1 MTYFC
6 TSSHSIS
13 FAWRNA
19 ICCALYF
26 FCTIFSPLKLSAQVG
41 TLFNSTRNLSSSYVN
56 HVYQDR
62 RGFIWVSTANGL
74 NRYDGYTFQTYTSED
89 GLPIDVITC
98 VIQDKSDLIYVGAS
112 TGLYVKIKGKFRSV
126 INQENGE
133 EFTAY
138 IKSLCLD
145 PEGHI
150 IIGTSGRGIWELVA
164 TDTVKNIV
172 PYNSKAQYVNQI
184 LFDHKGMLWASVDRY
199 GLFGFRKAGHSKN
212 SKYVLAESYILGD
225 NSPYSSICIDKS
237 DNLYLGNLRGGIYM
251 LNANRKGGLH
261 LIPSTTGITVSA
273 LKDRSDGNIYVGTN
287 GNGLKVLNPRTG
299 EIRNARIASTRI
311 NVNRAKV
318 GSIITDRNKNL
329 WLGMY
334 QKGVFMQSISSSP
347 FHCLGANQPSDNQ
360 IGEQC
365 VMAVLRQ
372 RDGTLWVACDQDGLY
387 RLDTNYKLIRHYMSS
402 ISSEEHR
409 ADDVPSTVL
418 TMTEDNTG
426 RLWVGSY
433 TDGCG
438 WVDPVSGKY
447 HRASFSYGNAQS
459 VFDLRIDYLG
469 RLWVGTLGD
478 GVKCYDI
485 EHDKLTEYK
494 SVQSKN
500 DCVAN
505 NYILEM
511 HMSPDGKRLYVGT
524 TIGLSCIDIPSGSW
538 TKVLG
543 TNKLFDRESINC
555 ICQTSNEEVWIGT
568 AKGICNFN
576 LKTHAIQRYGTKD
589 GLPDCHVS
597 AIEQDNQGILW
608 ISTSNGLCRFNP
620 RDKKIK
626 NFFVSDGLQGNEYNT
641 GTSFHD
647 PETDL
652 LFFGGTRGLS
662 YFYPPKAIQE
672 PAKLKVTLT
681 GVYRGNERVLSYMK
695 SGNYQICD
703 DPVMSSDKFDFSHE
717 DNTLAFTFSTLT
729 YSDVE
734 HISFAYSI
742 NGDKEVVLPA
752 GMNRIAL
759 SRMAPGDYYFRVVAI
774 NNGVRSQE
782 KTFLVTIHNPWYFT
796 PVAKIIYLLLI
807 IAAIWWY
814 IHLQRVR
821 NRERLLIQ
829 EHIHKEELN
838 EQKLR
843 FFINISH
850 EIRTPMTLI
859 VTPLLQLI
867 RDDTDP
873 HRQSVYEIMKRN
885 AERILHLVNQI
896 LDLRKIDKG
905 QMAMQMRETDLIYF
919 TDDLLK
925 IFQPQATSKKINME
939 FIHKDET
946 LPVWIDRSQFDKI
959 LINLM
964 SNAMKYTPV
973 CGTVR
978 VTITSDDKNVTITV
992 FDNGEQIPEKSL
1004 SRIFERFYQATS
1016 LTNQTKTGTGV
1027 GLDLTRSLVQL
1038 HHGSIFARNVDDGVE
1053 FIVTIPMGC
1062 EHLSKDEMALHEEEK
1077 KTDNISSILEEELV
1091 NSAEAE
1097 SMEEEDNKLSS
1108 LNSKPSA
1115 INSKRPTIVVV
1126 EDDDE
1131 IRNYLVTEL
1140 EATYRIL
1147 SFNNGA
1153 DALPNILREIPSL
1166 VISDVMM
1173 PMMDGNTLC
1182 AKIKT
1187 NVNTNHIPVI
1197 LLTAKT
1203 RDEDRLESLETGADL
1218 YFTKPFNMDILRRSI
1233 ANLIASRRLMENK
1246 FAGKEDHS
1254 NHIDD
1259 IEVES
1264 ADEKLLN
1271 RILAVVNANLSNS
1284 DLNIDMICTEVGISR
1299 VHLHRKM
1306 KELTNQTPHDFIRNL
1321 RLKQAAR
1328 LLSRKGQNITEV
1340 MYRCGFNSTT
1350 SFSTMFKKMYGL
1362 SPREY
1367 MKEHA
1372 E

>member
-1 MTYFC
+1 MMINTKTF
-6 TSSHSIS
+6 SIS
-13 FAWRNA
+13 RKSIYSNIRFYILA
-19 ICCALYF
+19 IISLLPICS
-26 FCTIFSPLKLSAQVG
+26 TAQVG
-41 TLFNSTRNLSSSYVN
+41 TLFNSTRNLSSSFVN
-56 HVYQDR
+56 QVYQDR
-62 RGFIWVSTANGL
+62 LGYIWVSTDNGL
-74 NRYDGYTFQTYTSED
+74 NRYDGYSFQSYTSED
-89 GLPIDVITC
+89 GLPIDNIIC

-112 TGLYVKIKGKFRSV
+112 SGLYVKMDGKFRAV
-126 INQENGE
+126 INQETGE
-133 EFTAY
+133 ELPAY

-150 IIGTSGRGIWELVA
+150 IIATSGRGVWELIA
-164 TDTVKNIV
+164 TDTVRNIV
-172 PYNSKAQYVNQI
+172 TGGRESRYINKVM
-184 LFDHKGMLWASVDRY
+184 FDHKGVMWLSADRY
-199 GLFGFRKAGHSKN
+199 GLLGYKKTGTGRN
-212 SKYVLAESYILGD
+212 SKYTLVAKYPTGE
-225 NSPYSSICIDKS
+225 NSPNSSICIDKS
-237 DNLYLGNLRGGIYM
+237 DNLYLGHMKGGIYM
-251 LNANRKGGLH
+251 LDANRKGGLR
-261 LIPSTTGITVSA
+261 LIPSTANITVSSLMERA
-273 LKDRSDGNIYVGTN
+273 DGSLYIGTN

-299 EIRNARIASTRI
+299 EVRDGRIASTRI
-311 NVNRAKV
+311 DVSRTKV
-318 GSIITDRNKNL
+318 SSIITDRNKNL

-334 QKGVFMQSISSSP
+334 QKGVFMQSIQSSP
-347 FHCLGANQPSDNQ
+347 FHCIGANQPSGNQ

-365 VMAVLRQ
+365 VMAVYRQ
-372 RDGTLWVACDQDGLY
+372 RNGTLWIACDQDGLY
-387 RLDTNYKLIRHYMSS
+387 ALDSDYKLIRHY
-402 ISSEEHR
+402 
-409 ADDVPSTVL
+409 APSLKGGESKNDEIPATVL
-418 TMTEDNTG
+418 SITEDNSG

-438 WVDPVSGKY
+438 WIDPATGKY
-447 HRASFSYGNAQS
+447 HRVSFSYGNAQS
-459 VFDLRIDYLG
+459 VFEVSIDYLG
-469 RLWVGTLGD
+469 RLWIGTLGD

-494 SVQSKN
+494 SDQERN
-500 DCVAN
+500 DCLAN

-511 HMSPDGKRLYVGT
+511 EMSPDRKRLYVGT
-524 TIGLSCIDIPSGSW
+524 TTGLSCIDIPSGSW
-538 TKVLG
+538 TKTLG
-543 TNKLFDRESINC
+543 TNKILYHEAINC
-555 ICQTSNEEVWIGT
+555 IRQTSDNEVWIGT
-568 AKGICNFN
+568 AKGLYRYNM
-576 LKTHAIQRYGTKD
+576 KTQDLRKYGTKE
-589 GLPDCHVS
+589 GLPDCHVV
-597 AIEQDNQGILW
+597 AIELDNQDMLW
-608 ISTSNGLCRFNP
+608 VSTSNGLCRFNP
-620 RDKKIK
+620 KDEKTK

-647 PETDL
+647 PNTDL
-652 LFFGGTRGLS
+652 LFFGGTRGVS
-662 YFYPPKAIQE
+662 YFYPPKATQE

-681 GVYRGNERVLSYMK
+681 GVYRGNERILSYMK
-695 SGNYQICD
+695 SGNYVICTD
-703 DPVMSSDKFDFSHE
+703 AVSFANEFDFSHE
-717 DNTLAFTFSTLT
+717 DNTLSFTFSTLT
-729 YSDVE
+729 YSDIE

-742 NGDKEVVLPA
+742 NGDKEIIMPA
-752 GMNRIAL
+752 GENRITL
-759 SRMAPGDYYFRVVAI
+759 SRMEPGDYEFHVVAI

-782 KTFLVTIHNPWYFT
+782 RVFKVVIHNPWYFT
-796 PVAKIIYLLLI
+796 PVARIFYLLLI

-867 RDDTDP
+867 REDNDP
-873 HRQSVYEIMKRN
+873 HRQSIYEIMKRN

-905 QMAMQMRETDLIYF
+905 QMVMHMRETDLIYF

-925 IFQPQATSKKINME
+925 IFQPQATSKKINLE
-939 FIHKDET
+939 FVHENSA
-946 LPVWIDRSQFDKI
+946 LPVWIDRSHFDKI
-959 LINLM
+959 LLNLM

-973 CGTVR
+973 GGTVR
-978 VTITSDDKNVTITV
+978 VTISSDSKQATIVV
-992 FDNGEQIPEKSL
+992 FDNGEQIPDNSL
-1004 SRIFERFYQATS
+1004 AKIFERFYQATS

-1038 HHGSIFARNVDDGVE
+1038 HHGEIFARNVEDGVE
-1053 FIVTIPMGC
+1053 FVVTIPMGC
-1062 EHLSKDEMALHEEEK
+1062 EHLSKEELALHEEEK
-1077 KTDNISSILEEELV
+1077 KEDMSSILEQELV
-1091 NSAEAE
+1091 NSAE
-1097 SMEEEDNKLSS
+1097 EETIEQNEAASRQARVASS
-1108 LNSKPSA
+1108 SS
-1115 INSKRPTIVVV
+1115 SKRPTIVIV

-1131 IRNYLVTEL
+1131 IRTYLIAEL
-1140 EATYRIL
+1140 ESTYRIL

-1153 DALPNILREIPSL
+1153 DALPNILREIPAL

-1173 PMMDGNTLC
+1173 PQMDGNTLC
-1182 AKIKT
+1182 ARIKM
-1187 NVNTNHIPVI
+1187 NVNTNHVPVI

-1254 NHIDD
+1254 DMIDD
-1259 IEVES
+1259 IEIES

-1284 DLNIDMICTEVGISR
+1284 DLNIDMICSEVGISR

-1321 RLKQAAR
+1321 RMKQAAR

>member
-1 MTYFC
+1 MININTL
-6 TSSHSIS
+6 SIS
-13 FAWRNA
+13 RENVLRKMQLYILA
-19 ICCALYF
+19 IFLTF
-26 FCTIFSPLKLSAQVG
+26 ILPVSSTAQIG
-41 TLFNSTRNLSSSYVN
+41 TLFNSTKNLSSSFVQ

-62 RGFIWVSTANGL
+62 QGFIWVSTANGL
-74 NRYDGYTFQTYTSED
+74 NRYDGYTFQTYTSD
-89 GLPIDVITC
+89 KGLPIDNVTC
-98 VIQDKSDLIYVGAS
+98 VIQDKSNLIYVGS
-112 TGLYVKIKGKFRSV
+112 SSGLYVKIKGKFRGI
-126 INQENGE
+126 INQETGE
-133 EFTAY
+133 ELTAY
-138 IKSLCLD
+138 INCFCFD
-145 PEGHI
+145 PEGNI
-150 IIGTSGRGIWELVA
+150 VFSTSGRGIWKL
-164 TDTVKNIV
+164 TDVDKAKNIIDGV
-172 PYNSKAQYVNQI
+172 DESKYVKDI
-184 LFDHKGMLWASVDRY
+184 LFDQKGMLWASADKY
-199 GLFGFRKAGHSKN
+199 GILSYRQTGSGNNKKFTLAG
-212 SKYVLAESYILGD
+212 KYPAGD
-225 NSPYSSICIDKS
+225 NSPYSSICVDKS
-237 DNLYLGNLRGGIYM
+237 NNIYLGYLKGGIYVM
-251 LNANRKGGLH
+251 NSSRSGFK
-261 LIPSTTGITVSA
+261 LIPSTTNITVST
-273 LKDRSDGNIYVGTN
+273 LKARDDGNIYIGTN
-287 GNGLKVLNPRTG
+287 GDGVKVLNPRNG
-299 EIRNARIASTRI
+299 YIRPARIASTQLD
-311 NVNRAKV
+311 VSKTKV
-318 GSIITDRNKNL
+318 GSIAIDRNQNL

-334 QKGVFMQSISSSP
+334 QKGVFMQSAVRSP
-347 FHCLGANQPSDNQ
+347 FHCLGMNQPSGNQ
-360 IGEQC
+360 IGQQC
-365 VMAVLRQ
+365 VMNVYRQ
-372 RDGTLWVACDQDGLY
+372 KNGTLWIACDQDGLY
-387 RLDTNYKLIRHYMSS
+387 ALDSEFQLIRHYAPSS
-402 ISSEEHR
+402 IGGDRKSDE
-409 ADDVPSTVL
+409 VPTTVL
-418 TMTEDNTG
+418 TITEDNSG

-438 WVDPVSGKY
+438 WFDPQTGKY
-447 HRASFSYGNAQS
+447 HRAPFSYGNAQS
-459 VFDLRIDYLG
+459 VFDIRTDYLG
-469 RLWVGTLGD
+469 RLWIGTLGD
-478 GVKCYDI
+478 GLKCYDI

-494 SVQSKN
+494 HDYRRS
-500 DCVAN
+500 DCLHN

-511 HMSPDGKRLYVGT
+511 DVSPDKKTLYVGT
-524 TIGLSCIDIPSGSW
+524 SIGLSCLDIPSGSW
-538 TKVLG
+538 TKVLKS
-543 TNKLFDRESINC
+543 NKILDREAVTE
-555 ICQTSNEEVWIGT
+555 ICQINNDEIWIGT
-568 AKGICNFN
+568 AIGLYNYN
-576 LKTHAIQRYGTKD
+576 LKTHALRKYGTKD
-589 GLPDCHVS
+589 GLPDCHVA
-597 AIEQDNQGILW
+597 AIEPDNQGLLW
-608 ISTSNGLCRFNP
+608 ISTTNGLCRFNP
-620 RDKKIK
+620 KDGKTR
-626 NFFVSDGLQGNEYNT
+626 NFFVSDGLQGNEYNS
-641 GTSFHD
+641 GVSFHD

-652 LFFGGTRGLS
+652 LFFGGTFGVS
-662 YFYPPKAIQE
+662 YFYPPKSIPE

-681 GVYRGNERVLSYMK
+681 GVFRGNERVQSYMK
-695 SGNYQICD
+695 SGSYVITD
-703 DPVMSSDKFDFSHE
+703 TAIAFTDVFDFSHE

-729 YSDVE
+729 YSNTE

-742 NGDKEVVLPA
+742 NGDKEIILPA
-752 GMNRIAL
+752 GENRITL
-759 SRMAPGDYYFRVVAI
+759 SRMAPGDYDFRVVAI
-774 NNGVRSQE
+774 NNGVRSLE
-782 KTFLVTIHNPWYFT
+782 KTFRVVIHNPWYFT
-796 PVAKIIYLLLI
+796 PIAKVFYLLLVLAI
-807 IAAIWWY
+807 IWWY
-814 IHLQRVR
+814 VRLQRIR
-821 NRERLLIQ
+821 NRERLLVQ

-867 RDDTDP
+867 REDNDP
-873 HRQSVYEIMKRN
+873 HHQSIYEIMKRN

-905 QMAMQMRETDLIYF
+905 QMIMQMRETDLIDF

-925 IFQPQATSKKINME
+925 IFQPQATSKKISLE
-939 FIHKDET
+939 FVHEDEK
-946 LPVWIDRSQFDKI
+946 LPVWIDRGHFDKI

-973 CGTVR
+973 GGTVR
-978 VTITSDDKNVTITV
+978 VTISTENQQVKIVV
-992 FDNGEQIPEKSL
+992 FDDGEQIPENSL

-1038 HHGSIFARNVDDGVE
+1038 HHGSIFARNVEEGVE
-1053 FIVTIPMGC
+1053 FVVTIPLGNA
-1062 EHLSKDEMALHEEEK
+1062 HLSKDEIAQHEEEK
-1077 KTDNISSILEEELV
+1077 PEDISSILEQELE

-1097 SMEEEDNKLSS
+1097 KIDDNEEENKKAS
-1108 LNSKPSA
+1108 LMGSGS
-1115 INSKRPTIVVV
+1115 SKRPTVVIV

-1131 IRNYLVTEL
+1131 IRDYLIAEL
-1140 EATYRIL
+1140 NSTYRVI

-1173 PMMDGNTLC
+1173 PQMDGNTLC
-1182 AKIKT
+1182 AKVKS

-1233 ANLIASRRLMENK
+1233 ANLISSRRLMENK
-1246 FAGKEDHS
+1246 FGGKQDHS
-1254 NHIDD
+1254 EHIDD
-1259 IEVES
+1259 IEIES

>member
-1 MTYFC
+1 M
-6 TSSHSIS
+6 SHFYIS
-13 FAWRNA
+13 LPISLRFAWRN
-19 ICCALYF
+19 ILCCATLF
-26 FCTIFSPLKLSAQVG
+26 FCLLPFLASAQVG
-41 TLFNSTRNLSSSYVN
+41 TLFNSSRNLSSSYVN

-62 RGFIWVSTANGL
+62 RGYIWVSTANGL
-74 NRYDGYTFQTYTSED
+74 NRYDGYTFQTYTSEE
-89 GLPIDVITC
+89 GLPIDEIIC
-98 VIQDKSDLIYVGAS
+98 VIQDKNDLIYVGAS
-112 TGLYVKIKGKFRSV
+112 SGLYVKTEGKFRAV
-126 INQENGE
+126 INQETGKE
-133 EFTAY
+133 LTAY
-138 IKSLCLD
+138 IKCLCLD
-145 PEGHI
+145 PDGNI

-164 TDTVKNIV
+164 TDTVRNIV
-172 PYNSKAQYVNQI
+172 YKAKETQYVNEI
-184 LFDHKGMLWASVDRY
+184 AFDHKGVLWASEDRF
-199 GLFGFRKAGHSKN
+199 GLVGYKKTGTGKN
-212 SKYVLAESYILGD
+212 KKYSLLARYPAGD
-225 NSPYSSICIDKS
+225 NSPYSSLCIDKS
-237 DNLYLGNLRGGIYM
+237 DKLYLGHLRGGIYV
-251 LNANRKGGLH
+251 LNANRKGGLR
-261 LIPSTTGITVSA
+261 LIPSTAHVTVSA
-273 LKDRSDGNIYVGTN
+273 LKEREDGNIYVGTN

-299 EIRNARIASTRI
+299 DIRNARIASTRI
-311 NVNRAKV
+311 DVTRTKV

-334 QKGVFMQSISSSP
+334 QKGVFMQSVNTTP
-347 FHCLGANQPSDNQ
+347 FRCLGANQPSDNQ

-387 RLDTNYKLIRHYMSS
+387 KLDTNYKLIRHYVPSS
-402 ISSEEHR
+402 INGEHKS
-409 ADDVPSTVL
+409 DEVPSTVL
-418 TMTEDNTG
+418 TMTEDNDG

-438 WVDPVSGKY
+438 WIEPETGKY

-459 VFDLRIDYLG
+459 VFDMRVDYLG

-485 EHDKLTEYK
+485 KHDKLTEYK
-494 SVQSKN
+494 AVQSKD
-500 DCVAN
+500 DCLAN
-505 NYILEM
+505 NYVLEM
-511 HMSPDGKRLYVGT
+511 HMSPDKRRIYVGT
-524 TIGLSCIDIPSGSW
+524 TTGLSCLDIPSGSW

-543 TNKLFDRESINC
+543 SNKILDREAITC
-555 ICQTSNEEVWIGT
+555 ICQTNNDMIWAGT
-568 AKGICNFN
+568 AKGIYNYN
-576 LKTHAIQRYGTKD
+576 LKTHALRKYSTKD
-589 GLPDCHVS
+589 GLPDSHVS

-608 ISTSNGLCRFNP
+608 LSTSKGLCRFNP
-620 RDKKIK
+620 KDGKTK

-681 GVYRGNERVLSYMK
+681 GVYRGNERILSYMK
-695 SGNYQICD
+695 SGSYTICD
-703 DPVMSSDKFDFSHE
+703 EPISSSDTFDFSHE

-752 GMNRIAL
+752 GENRIAL

-782 KTFLVTIHNPWYFT
+782 KTFKVTIHNPWYFT
-796 PVAKIIYLLLI
+796 PVAKIFYLLLI

-867 RDDTDP
+867 REDTDP
-873 HRQSVYEIMKRN
+873 HHQSVYDIMKRN

-896 LDLRKIDKG
+896 LDLRKVDKG
-905 QMAMQMRETDLIYF
+905 QMIMQMRETDLIYF

-925 IFQPQATSKKINME
+925 IFQPQATSKKINLE
-939 FIHKDET
+939 FIHESET
-946 LPVWIDRSQFDKI
+946 LPVWIDRNHFDKI
-959 LINLM
+959 LLNLM

-978 VTITSDDKNVTITV
+978 VTITSDEKNVTIVV

-1027 GLDLTRSLVQL
+1027 GLDLTRSLVLL
-1038 HHGSIFARNVDDGVE
+1038 HHGSIFARNVEEGVE
-1053 FIVTIPMGC
+1053 FVVTIPLGC
-1062 EHLSKDEMALHEEEK
+1062 EHLSKDEIAQHEEEK
-1077 KTDNISSILEEELV
+1077 PEDISSILEQELV
-1091 NSAEAE
+1091 NSVEAE
-1097 SMEEEDNKLSS
+1097 TIEAEDNSQP
-1108 LNSKPSA
+1108 KPTA
-1115 INSKRPTIVVV
+1115 NNNSKRPTIVIV

-1131 IRNYLVTEL
+1131 IRNYLIKEL
-1140 EATYRIL
+1140 ETTYRVL

-1153 DALPNILREIPSL
+1153 EALPNILREIPSL
-1166 VISDVMM
+1166 VVSDVMM
-1173 PMMDGNTLC
+1173 PQMDGNTLC

-1203 RDEDRLESLETGADL
+1203 RDEDRLLSLETGADQ

-1254 NHIDD
+1254 NMIDD

-1264 ADEKLLN
+1264 ADDKLLN

>member
-1 MTYFC
+1 MMTDIKTLF
-6 TSSHSIS
+6 IS
-13 FAWRNA
+13 
-19 ICCALYF
+19 LL
-26 FCTIFSPLKLSAQVG
+26 TLLLPLCSKAQNG

-62 RGFIWVSTANGL
+62 RGFIWVSTDNGL

-89 GLPIDVITC
+89 GLPIDEILC

-112 TGLYVKIKGKFRSV
+112 SGLYVKVKGKFRAV
-126 INQENGE
+126 INQETGE
-133 EFTAY
+133 ELTAY

-145 PEGHI
+145 PDGRI
-150 IIGTSGRGIWELVA
+150 VIGTSGRGIWELIA
-164 TDTVKNIV
+164 TDTVRCIINKDTE
-172 PYNSKAQYVNQI
+172 AQYVNQVM
-184 LFDHKGMLWASVDRY
+184 FDHKGVLWVSADRY
-199 GLFGFRKAGHSKN
+199 GLLGYKRTGTGRN
-212 SKYVLAESYILGD
+212 SKYTLVGKYPAGE
-225 NSPYSSICIDKS
+225 NSPYASICIDKS
-237 DNLYLGNLRGGIYM
+237 DNLYLGHLKGGINV
-251 LNANRKGGLH
+251 LNANRTGGLR
-261 LIPSTTGITVSA
+261 LIPSTANITVSS
-273 LKDRSDGNIYVGTN
+273 LKERADGNIYIGTN

-311 NVNRAKV
+311 DVNRTKV
-318 GSIITDRNKNL
+318 SSIITDRNRNL

-334 QKGVFMQSISSSP
+334 QKGVFLQSIISTP
-347 FHCLGANQPSDNQ
+347 FHCIGANQPSDNQ

-372 RDGTLWVACDQDGLY
+372 KDGTLWVSCDQDGLY
-387 RLDTNYKLIRHYMSS
+387 KLDSNYKLIHHYTPSS
-402 ISSEEHR
+402 TGSAQKSDE
-409 ADDVPSTVL
+409 VPSTIL
-418 TMTEDNTG
+418 TMVEDDKG
-426 RLWVGSY
+426 RLWIGSY

-438 WVDPVSGKY
+438 WFDPKTGKY
-447 HRASFSYGNAQS
+447 HRTSFSYGTSQS
-459 VFDLRIDYLG
+459 VFDLQVDWLG
-469 RLWVGTLGD
+469 RIWIGTLG
-478 GVKCYDI
+478 GGLICYDV
-485 EHDKLTEYK
+485 EHDTSKTYK
-494 SVQSKN
+494 AVQGRD
-500 DCVAN
+500 DCLAN

-511 HMSPDGKRLYVGT
+511 HMSPDKKRIYVGT
-524 TIGLSCIDIPSGSW
+524 TTGLSCLDIPSGSW
-538 TKVLG
+538 SKALG
-543 TNKLFDRESINC
+543 TNKLLDRQAIND
-555 ICQTSNEEVWIGT
+555 IYQTNENEIWIGT
-568 AKGICNFN
+568 AKGLYNYN
-576 LKTHAIQRYGTKD
+576 LKTKAIRKFGTKE

-597 AIEQDNQGILW
+597 AIEMDNQGILW
-608 ISTSNGLCRFNP
+608 ISTSNGLCRLNP
-620 RDKKIK
+620 KDGKTK
-626 NFFVSDGLQGNEYNT
+626 NFFVSDGLQGNEYNK

-647 PETDL
+647 PVSDL
-652 LFFGGTRGLS
+652 LLFGGTRGVS
-662 YFYPPKAIQE
+662 YFYPPKATQE
-672 PAKLKVTLT
+672 PAKPRVTLT
-681 GVYRGNERVLSYMK
+681 GVYRGSERVLSYMK
-695 SGNYQICD
+695 SGRYTICED
-703 DPVMSSDKFDFSHE
+703 AISFSEEFNFSHE
-717 DNTLAFTFSTLT
+717 DNTLSFSFSTLT

-742 NGDKEVVLPA
+742 NGDKEVMLPA
-752 GMNRIAL
+752 GENRITL
-759 SRMAPGDYYFRVVAI
+759 SRMAPGDYNFRVVAI

-782 KTFLVTIHNPWYFT
+782 KTFKVTIHNPWYFT
-796 PVAKIIYLLLI
+796 PLAKIIYILLI
-807 IAAIWWY
+807 LAAIWWY

-867 RDDTDP
+867 REDNDP

-905 QMAMQMRETDLIYF
+905 QMVMQMRETDLIYF
-919 TDDLLK
+919 TEDILK
-925 IFQPQATSKKINME
+925 IFQPQATSKKINLE
-939 FIHKDET
+939 FVHESEK
-946 LPVWIDRSQFDKI
+946 LPIWIDRGQFDKI
-959 LINLM
+959 IINLM

-978 VTITSDDKNVTITV
+978 VTITSDDKNVTISV
-992 FDNGEQIPEKSL
+992 FDNGEQIPEQSL
-1004 SRIFERFYQATS
+1004 ARIFERFYQAAS

-1038 HHGSIFARNVDDGVE
+1038 HHGDIIARNVEDGVE
-1053 FIVTIPMGC
+1053 FVVTIPQGC
-1062 EHLSKDEMALHEEEK
+1062 EHLSKEELTLHEEQKAE
-1077 KTDNISSILEEELV
+1077 DISSILEQELV

-1097 SMEEEDNKLSS
+1097 SIEDKLS
-1108 LNSKPSA
+1108 LIQDSKPSTP
-1115 INSKRPTIVVV
+1115 NSKRPTIVVV

-1131 IRNYLVTEL
+1131 IRNYLIAEL
-1140 EATYRIL
+1140 ESTYRIL
-1147 SFNNGA
+1147 SFSDGA
-1153 DALPNILREIPSL
+1153 EALPVILREIPAL
-1166 VISDVMM
+1166 VVSDVMM
-1173 PMMDGNTLC
+1173 PQMDGNTLC
-1182 AKIKT
+1182 AKIKS
-1187 NVNTNHIPVI
+1187 NVNTNHVPVI

-1246 FAGKEDHS
+1246 FTGKEDHS
-1254 NHIDD
+1254 EQIDD
-1259 IEVES
+1259 IEIES

-1271 RILAVVNANLSNS
+1271 RILAVVNANLGNS